1 MLTRWRINTSDESN
15 SFHVSRSNVSVERP
29 AIEDVSTCESAV
41 CADMTSQRH
50 SFLLRTL
57 TLSSISDSA
66 PAAAP
71 VTLKHVDDVIGRPSL
86 GMSCLRCGEGD
97 PEEDDVRDDDID
109 G

>member
-1 MLTRWRINTSDESN
+1 MRE
-15 SFHVSRSNVSVERP
+15 RS
-29 AIEDVSTCESAV
+29 
-41 CADMTSQRH
+41 ADMTSQRH